1 MGPSEGSPEKEVHS
15 QLGLLK
21 KHGNISNKQPN
32 PTAIR
37 AVEQQQTSPRVS
49 RRKEVTKIKAEI
61 NDIETKKT
69 IERINKSRNWFFEKM
84 NKINKPLNRLIKK
97 KGRGPK

>member
-1 MGPSEGSPEKEVHS
+1 M
-15 QLGLLK
+15 
-21 KHGNISNKQPN
+21 
-32 PTAIR
+32 
-37 AVEQQQTSPRVS
+37 EQQQTSPRVS

-84 NKINKPLNRLIKK
+84 NKINKPLNRLINKK
-97 KGRGPK
+97 EIGKIRNE